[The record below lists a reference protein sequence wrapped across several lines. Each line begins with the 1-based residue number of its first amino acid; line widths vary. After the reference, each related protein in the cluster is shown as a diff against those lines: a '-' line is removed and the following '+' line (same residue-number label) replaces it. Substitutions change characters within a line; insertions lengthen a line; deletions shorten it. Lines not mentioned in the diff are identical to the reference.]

1 MSLVIGVVAMVAFLA
16 AGVALKLYKNQWFW
30 GAVAIVLLL
39 VLNLTKDPNYLSI
52 TYSEATGRLVGN
64 LIDIVRWGSP
74 IMLIAVGMVLVI
86 ATRGIDLSVGSS
98 MVVGGATA
106 LQFLSVMKAPESSS
120 AAAMALL
127 LAIVAGAVVG
137 AVNGLLVTYVGLQP
151 FITTLVM
158 MMAGRGIAKV
168 ITAGQNTAAENA
180 PFKWLVNGTV
190 FGFPVVF
197 LIAIAVV
204 GLVALFVRRTA
215 FGMMVESIGINP
227 SASWM
232 AGIRPNG
239 ILITVYVLSGAL
251 AAIAGVFSVGSVM
264 VVDVSGTGYQSE
276 LDAILAVVVGGTSL
290 AGGKFSIR
298 GAVVGALLIATLDK
312 TVLFLGIS
320 GAATPA
326 FKAVVIVLLCLLQ
339 SERVRGLFT
348 RRRKTAL
355 EAPLEAPK
363 ASVVA

>member
-1 MSLVIGVVAMVAFLA
+1 MSLVIGIIAFAGFLA
-16 AGVALKLYKNQWFW
+16 AGIFYKLYRSQWFW
-30 GAVAIVLLL
+30 GIVAIILLL
-39 VLNLTKDPNYLSI
+39 SANLIKDPGYLSI

-64 LIDIVRWGSP
+64 LIDILRWSAP

-98 MVVGGATA
+98 MVAGGAA
-106 LQFLSVMKAPESSS
+106 AMQFLSLIKAPDSVSG
-120 AAAMALL
+120 AAIAVL
-127 LAIVAGAVVG
+127 LAILTGVAIGAI
-137 AVNGLLVTYVGLQP
+137 NGLLVTYVGLQP

-168 ITAGQNTAAENA
+168 ITGGQNTSADSA

-190 FGFPVVF
+190 LGFPVVI
-197 LIAIAVV
+197 LIALAIVTA
-204 GLVALFVRRTA
+204 LALFVRRTA
-215 FGMMVESIGINP
+215 FGLVVESVGINP

-239 ILITVYVLSGAL
+239 ILLTVYILSGVL
-251 AAIAGVFSVGSVM
+251 AAIGGVFAVGSVM
-264 VVDVSGTGYQSE
+264 VVDISGTGYQSE

-339 SERVRGLFT
+339 SQRVRNLFT
-348 RRRKTAL
+348 QRRSAATA
-355 EAPLEAPK
+355 EPAAAPK
-363 ASVVA
+363 ASVAA

>member
-1 MSLVIGVVAMVAFLA
+1 MSLVVGIVAFAGFLA
-16 AGVALKLYKNQWFW
+16 AGVFYKLYRSQWFW
-30 GAVAIVLLL
+30 GVVAIMLLL
-39 VLNLTKDPNYLSI
+39 TANLAKDPSYLSI

-64 LIDIVRWGSP
+64 LIDILRWSAP

-86 ATRGIDLSVGSS
+86 ATRGIDLSVGSA
-98 MVVGGATA
+98 MVAGGATA
-106 LQFLSVMKAPESSS
+106 MQYLSIVKAPDSVS
-120 AAAMALL
+120 AAVTAVL
-127 LAIVAGAVVG
+127 LAMLTGLAIG

-168 ITAGQNTAAENA
+168 ITGGQNTAAENA

-190 FGFPVVF
+190 AGFPVVF
-197 LIAIAVV
+197 LIAIVIV
-204 GLVALFVRRTA
+204 GVLALFVRRTA
-215 FGMMVESIGINP
+215 FGMVVESVGINP
-227 SASWM
+227 AASWM

-239 ILITVYVLSGAL
+239 ILLTVYLVSGML
-251 AAIAGVFSVGSVM
+251 AAIGGVFSVGSVM
-264 VVDVSGTGYQSE
+264 VVDIAGTGYQSE

-298 GAVVGALLIATLDK
+298 GAVIGALLIATLDK
-312 TVLFLGIS
+312 TVLLLGIS

-339 SERVRGLFT
+339 SQRVRTLFT
-348 RRRKTAL
+348 QRRKADPA
-355 EAPLEAPK
+355 APAELPK
-363 ASVVA
+363 ASVAA